1 MWWRKKAAGGLLALS
16 VLVFAAPA
24 DASGR
29 SVDLGEAG
37 VKSMSGLERGRS
49 RRDEIEWSRRVQYD
63 GGLYR
68 QPDRRAAM
76 LSPPEVRRIL
86 RANGFRQIQYL
97 DRRGRIYQV
106 QATDSRGQ
114 RVGLVVSARSGA
126 VLTSYRLN

>member
-16 VLVFAAPA
+16 VLVFATPA
-24 DASGR
+24 DAAGR
-29 SVDLGEAG
+29 SVDRGEAG
-37 VKSMSGLERGRS
+37 DKSMSVLERGRN

-68 QPDRRAAM
+68 RPDRRDAM

-106 QATDSRGQ
+106 QATDQRGQ
-114 RVGLVVSARSGA
+114 RVGLVVSDRSGT